1 LRKTKIVGKM
11 PDNMIQK
18 GINYQPILKKR
29 EDSMVH
35 QISLDGKRIPYSF
48 REHIDNLLL
57 NHKR

>member
-1 LRKTKIVGKM
+1 M

-48 REHIDNLLL
+48 IEHIDNLLL

>member
-1 LRKTKIVGKM
+1 M

-35 QISLDGKRIPYSF
+35 QISLDGKPILILSESISIIYY
-48 REHIDNLLL
+48 
-57 NHKR
+57 

>member
-1 LRKTKIVGKM
+1 M

-35 QISLDGKRIPYSF
+35 QISLDGKPIPYSF